1 MRPLAKNRV
10 WKIKIL
16 TVSGLAACRFLL
28 VRVQFSLNRI
38 HGLVSRNRRP
48 LLVTEKERVEG
59 KLERLLERNDVVL
72 KEIMKSKATKLQ
84 KVEIYE
90 AFYTFVG
97 GLCCHLEEKY
107 LTSKKK

>member
-1 MRPLAKNRV
+1 
-10 WKIKIL
+10 
-16 TVSGLAACRFLL
+16 
-28 VRVQFSLNRI
+28 
-38 HGLVSRNRRP
+38 
-48 LLVTEKERVEG
+48 LVTEKEKVEG